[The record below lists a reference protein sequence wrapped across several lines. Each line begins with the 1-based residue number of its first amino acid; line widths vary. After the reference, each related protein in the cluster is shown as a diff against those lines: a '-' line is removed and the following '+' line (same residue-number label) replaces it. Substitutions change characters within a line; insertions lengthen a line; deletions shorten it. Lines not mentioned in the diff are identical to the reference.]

1 MKIDGQLLKDA
12 LIAVVT
18 AIIAVLTTLGV
29 VSCATHLEG
38 EKIKYH
44 NEIFN
49 KNHSLPVSDT
59 IWQAKP

>member
-1 MKIDGQLLKDA
+1 MKINGQLLKDA
-12 LIAVVT
+12 LIAVIT
-18 AIIAVLTTLGV
+18 AVIAVLTTLGV

-49 KNHSLPVSDT
+49 KNHSQPVSDT
-59 IWQAKP
+59 LWLAEP